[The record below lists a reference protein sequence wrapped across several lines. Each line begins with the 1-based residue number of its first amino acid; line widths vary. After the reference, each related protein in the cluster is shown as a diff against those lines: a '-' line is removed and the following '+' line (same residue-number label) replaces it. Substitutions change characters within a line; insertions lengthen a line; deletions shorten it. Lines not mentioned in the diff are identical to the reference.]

1 MNKIIASMIVI
12 GLLLTTFIASV
23 DVSKSAPVAPFA
35 NIYVDDDN
43 TQGPWDG
50 TIEHPYRTIID
61 GINSASEGD
70 IVFVFNGIYNE
81 SIDVTKSVKL
91 LGEDKYNTIID
102 SLWSSVEVNEI
113 NGFEIRNFMLRHIQ
127 PMYLYDCS
135 HCVISGNVILEASSG
150 MYASICLTNCSNCTV
165 SDNNI
170 QVHSH
175 SIGVILSFSKNNE
188 IKDNYLYG
196 SNEVSK
202 GIDIYWDST
211 DSIVANNTISNFTV
225 GIDVFSNRTCITDNN
240 LINNTYSGIS
250 LFTSSNSTISGNK
263 ITNSFFYGIDV
274 SNSDNVL
281 ISDNIVANN
290 SVYGIN
296 SNYGKNV
303 SVFHNT
309 VDNNPCG
316 IEFNYLENSFCANN
330 TITNSSENGINI
342 MAYASNNLISYNNV
356 NNCSFGI
363 VLNQSSKNTYK
374 NNIVNYNEFGV
385 FLYGVQCFNVIT
397 KNEIRN
403 NGIGVELY
411 GFSQGKTYAPFEN
424 WVVGNNISENTICGI
439 YATIFTKSNYVY
451 YNNFIDNDQN
461 AFDKGNNIWYKL
473 KIVGKSMGN
482 YWDDY
487 TGSDHNGDGIGD
499 TPYDIP
505 PLPFRNKDRY
515 PCMEPIDIE
524 NTASSY
530 SELIQSNS
538 QSRPQINPQSNPSP
552 NQQNDQPGSQPDSSP
567 QSIISQTTNR

>member
-1 MNKIIASMIVI
+1 MNKIVASMIVI

-23 DVSKSAPVAPFA
+23 DVSKSAPAAPFA

-50 TIEHPYRTIID
+50 TLEHPYRTIID
-61 GINSASEGD
+61 GVTNASEGD
-70 IVFVFNGIYNE
+70 TVFVFNGIYSDE
-81 SIDVTKSVKL
+81 YIYVRKSIKL
-91 LGEDKYNTIID
+91 LGENKYNTIID
-102 SLWSSVEVNEI
+102 GLGSGVEVIEI

-127 PMYLYDCS
+127 PMYLYDSS
-135 HCVISGNVILEASSG
+135 HCTISENVILDVSGSSG
-150 MYASICLTNCSNCTV
+150 ICLTNCSNCTL

-175 SIGVILSFSKNNE
+175 SIGVILSFSVNNE

-211 DSIVANNTISNFTV
+211 DSIVANNTISNFTK

-330 TITNSSENGINI
+330 TITNSSESGINI
-342 MAYASNNLISYNNV
+342 MAYAGNNLISYNNV
-356 NNCSFGI
+356 NNCYFGI
-363 VLNQSSKNTYK
+363 VLDQSSKNTYK
-374 NNIVNYNEFGV
+374 NNIVNYNEFGIM
-385 FLYGVQCFNVIT
+385 LYGKQSSNVIT
-397 KNEIRN
+397 KNEVRN
-403 NGIGVELY
+403 NGVGVELY
-411 GFSQGKTYAPFEN
+411 GFVQNGKKCAPSMNF
-424 WVVGNNISENTICGI
+424 VIGNNICENTMCGI
-439 YATIFTKSNYVY
+439 NATILTTSNYVY
-451 YNNFIDNDQN
+451 YNNLIDNDQN
-461 AFDKGNNIWYKL
+461 AYDKGNNIWHKFKL
-473 KIVGKSMGN
+473 FGKSMGN

-487 TGSDHNGDGIGD
+487 TGQDILPPYGIGD
-499 TPYDIP
+499 TPYYIDP
-505 PLPFRNKDRY
+505 HPLINKDRY

-524 NTASSY
+524 NTEYSY

-538 QSRPQINPQSNPSP
+538 QPS
-552 NQQNDQPGSQPDSSP
+552 SQPSSTIL
-567 QSIISQTTNR
+567 QSTTGSKTSK